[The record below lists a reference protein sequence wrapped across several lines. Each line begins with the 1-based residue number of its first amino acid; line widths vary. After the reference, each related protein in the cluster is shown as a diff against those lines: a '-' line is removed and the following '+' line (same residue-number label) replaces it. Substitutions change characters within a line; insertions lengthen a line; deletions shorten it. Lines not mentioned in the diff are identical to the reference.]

1 MSKKLVYICSP
12 CRGDYEKNISEAR
25 YICQIVMNHY
35 PDAIPIAP
43 HIYFTQF
50 LDDNNPDERSRGM
63 EAALAL
69 LDMCDE
75 IWVYGIYNPSEGMRA
90 EIEYARKNGI
100 KIRNGF
106 DRNSINMQQEEELG
120 DVLITLPSLA
130 DLTEN
135 LSGMAVTEPQTVTIA
150 GASILEMAKIL
161 KRNRGRGIT
170 IEKWR
175 RKPHAESCVCCGES
189 IPEGRQAC
197 PACMNKAGVV
207 E

>member
-12 CRGDYEKNISEAR
+12 CRGDYEKNISDAR

-63 EAALAL
+63 EAALTL

-75 IWVYGIYNPSEGMRA
+75 IWVYGIDNPSEGMRA
-90 EIEYARKNGI
+90 EIEYAKKHGI

-106 DRNSINMQQEEELG
+106 DRNSQKAQPEEELG
-120 DVLITLPSLA
+120 DVLITLPT
-130 DLTEN
+130 LTEN
-135 LSGMAVTEPQTVTIA
+135 LNGMADTEPQTVTIT

-161 KRNRGRGIT
+161 KRNRGRDIT
-170 IEKWR
+170 IENWR
-175 RKPHAESCVCCGES
+175 RKPSAESCVCCGET
-189 IPEGRQAC
+189 IPEGRQVC
-197 PACMNKAGVV
+197 PSCMNKAGVT